1 MSRDVQGLSVKILFF
16 GDVIGRVGR
25 EGLLQV
31 LPRLKQQ
38 HQPDLIIANAENAAH
53 GKGLSPKIAEALW
66 AEGVDVLT
74 MGNHTFDRKEIGSII
89 DDPRILRPA
98 NYPVAVA
105 GHGSGVFKSRSGIP
119 VAVIQLMGR
128 VYMPLTDCPFQTA
141 DREINKLRDQTA
153 IIFVD
158 VHAEITSEKAGLAW
172 YLDGRVTAAVGSHT
186 HVQTADERLLPGG
199 TAFLTDAGACGPL
212 NSIIGMD
219 VPSAIKRF
227 LTGLHSPMN
236 VATGDALVCGCVL
249 DVDEINGK
257 ARSITRIRELVTLPF
272 TLSEDR

>member
-1 MSRDVQGLSVKILFF
+1 MKILFF

-25 EGLLQV
+25 EGLTQA
-31 LPRLKQQ
+31 LPRLKQAY
-38 HQPDLIIANAENAAH
+38 QPDFIIANAENAAH
-53 GKGLSPKIAEALW
+53 GKGLSPKVAEALW

-74 MGNHTFDRKEIGSII
+74 MGNHTFDRKEIGAII
-89 DDPRILRPA
+89 DDPRLLRPA
-98 NYPVAVA
+98 NYPAAVP
-105 GHGSGVFKSRSGIP
+105 GHGSGIYKSRAG
-119 VAVIQLMGR
+119 VAVAVLQLMGR

-141 DREINKLRDQTA
+141 DREVAKLKEQAR

-158 VHAEITSEKAGLAW
+158 LHAEITSEKAGLAW
-172 YLDGRVTAAVGSHT
+172 YLDGRVTAAIGSHT

-219 VPSAIKRF
+219 IPTALKRF

-236 VATGDALVCGCVL
+236 VATGDALVCGCVI
-249 DVDEINGK
+249 DVDEATGK
-257 ARSITRIRELVTLPF
+257 ARSITRLRELISLPA